1 MYKKEEVTDVKKY
14 RPVSVLSSTSKVF
27 ERLLQVQISK
37 FIDKHLSPYLCG
49 YRKGY
54 SAQHALISLLEKW
67 KVTLD
72 ENGYAEA
79 VLMDLSKAFDCMN
92 HDLLIAKMYA
102 YGFSKGAVTMIR
114 NYLTNRWQRTKI
126 NTSFSSWAELLTGV
140 PQGSVLGPLLF
151 NIYLNDLFWE
161 NELTD
166 VCNFADD
173 TTFYSCDQELDIVL
187 KKLEHD
193 SLIAIEWFE
202 ANYMK
207 LNVDKCH
214 LIVAGHKNEWVWAK
228 VGDNM
233 IWESRVEKL
242 LGIQIDNKLNFA
254 SHVTTICQKAN
265 RKLSALR
272 RYSRLL
278 SFEKRRILFK
288 AFVESQFA
296 YSPLVWMFHSRSL
309 NKKINR
315 LHERA
320 LRMVYDDDIS
330 TFSKLLLR
338 DGSFTVHERNIQSLA
353 IEMFKAKMKIG
364 PSLLE
369 DIFTLTEY
377 NGPSLRSKS

>member
-1 MYKKEEVTDVKKY
+1 
-14 RPVSVLSSTSKVF
+14 
-27 ERLLQVQISK
+27 
-37 FIDKHLSPYLCG
+37 
-49 YRKGY
+49 
-54 SAQHALISLLEKW
+54 
-67 KVTLD
+67 
-72 ENGYAEA
+72 
-79 VLMDLSKAFDCMN
+79 
-92 HDLLIAKMYA
+92 
-102 YGFSKGAVTMIR
+102 
-114 NYLTNRWQRTKI
+114 
-126 NTSFSSWAELLTGV
+126 
-140 PQGSVLGPLLF
+140 
-151 NIYLNDLFWE
+151 
-161 NELTD
+161 
-166 VCNFADD
+166 
-173 TTFYSCDQELDIVL
+173 
-187 KKLEHD
+187 
-193 SLIAIEWFE
+193 
-202 ANYMK
+202 
-207 LNVDKCH
+207 
-214 LIVAGHKNEWVWAK
+214 
-228 VGDNM
+228 M

-377 NGPSLRSKS
+377 NGPSLRSKSEFNRPNINTVHFGEDSLKYLGPLIWDLIPNGIKSIGNLEQFKSEVRKWSPEKCPCRLCKNYVEGLGYVITF